1 MTFTFA
7 LRYIA
12 LRYIALRYIALRYTT
27 LHYAT
32 LCYYCASKTE
42 PRPRGRQDTSKP
54 KIDRARRLMFGLA
67 SLSIRTGKPEGFMT
81 GADGKPI
88 EGCLAAA
95 TLTDAYLAADKNTL
109 LLGMTFDPK
118 LHVDFGAPAMAWM
131 RLEFDPEALGE
142 VQASL
147 TLVNKTA
154 TRLPEAMWVTNTP
167 VGSGAGN
174 WSMDKLG
181 GAVSPLDVAT
191 GASRG
196 LHNILT
202 GE

>member
-1 MTFTFA
+1 
-7 LRYIA
+7 
-12 LRYIALRYIALRYTT
+12 
-27 LHYAT
+27 
-32 LCYYCASKTE
+32 
-42 PRPRGRQDTSKP
+42 
-54 KIDRARRLMFGLA
+54 
-67 SLSIRTGKPEGFMT
+67 MT

-202 GE
+202 GEWTLTQNRTDLSTHTYISTHSTHART